1 VNRRA
6 LGIAVAVAIAA
17 AAFQPFYLRIYTTN
31 RAGLATAL
39 TELPYRKLP
48 GMRQFL
54 IDVRARTRDGDT
66 IAIAA
71 PLHRAPLWQGGYD
84 YLFQRS
90 RYLLAGRLV
99 VPLRGEDDRP
109 RPENLTTATHI
120 ACFHCTSTAPGF
132 VEIWRGRDGALLRRA
147 R

>member
-6 LGIAVAVAIAA
+6 LGIVVAVAIAA

-31 RAGLATAL
+31 RAGLAAAL

-48 GMRQFL
+48 GMRQFML
-54 IDVRARTRDGDT
+54 DVRARTRDGDA
-66 IAIAA
+66 IGIAA
-71 PLHRAPLWQGGYD
+71 PLPRTPARDSAYD
-84 YLFQRS
+84 YLFRRG
-90 RYLLAGRLV
+90 RYLLGGRRV
-99 VPLRGEDDRP
+99 VPL
-109 RPENLTTATHI
+109 PENLAMATHI